1 MFPRWKISISH
12 GFVNLR
18 LNYKKDYSLTLLIRH
33 VVSKLFCFV
42 FLTEPILR
50 ENLWNGIFK

>member
-33 VVSKLFCFV
+33 VVSKLFCF
-42 FLTEPILR
+42 LTEPILSG
-50 ENLWNGIFK
+50 NLWNGIYK